1 MNDPFPQKDND
12 PKNSAVSAAP
22 GNKNVPSI
30 SRRRAIERFAFYG
43 AAMTLAQEAASA
55 QAGSSGSASTAAIA
69 LPVNNVPADLN
80 DETSM
85 PASPLP
91 RTQLRG
97 FATYCAARHST
108 VTIRRSIALALPSR
122 LAHIGWCF
130 GPSTPN
136 TAAFRRRSETQVRG
150 LCFQAR
156 HTHTCISAARRGTE
170 TSTLQAMRRVGPC
183 STRRVPEC
191 ARPERDTHPDSTA
204 RLSMNGA

>member
-1 MNDPFPQKDND
+1 MNDPFLRKDHD
-12 PKNSAVSAAP
+12 LKSSAASA
-22 GNKNVPSI
+22 GQENKIVSTI
-30 SRRRAIERFAFYG
+30 SRRKAIERFAFYG

-55 QAGSSGSASTAAIA
+55 QAGSSGSASTAAVA

-97 FATYCAARHST
+97 FATCGVALHSTATIRHST
-108 VTIRRSIALALPSR
+108 ALALPSR

-136 TAAFRRRSETQVRG
+136 TAAFQRRSETQVRG
-150 LCFQAR
+150 LCFQVR
-156 HTHTCISAARRGTE
+156 HTHTCISAAPRGTE
-170 TSTLQAMRRVGPC
+170 MSTLRAMRRVGPC
-183 STRRVPEC
+183 STRRLEP
-191 ARPERDTHPDSTA
+191 RRSSG
-204 RLSMNGA
+204 R